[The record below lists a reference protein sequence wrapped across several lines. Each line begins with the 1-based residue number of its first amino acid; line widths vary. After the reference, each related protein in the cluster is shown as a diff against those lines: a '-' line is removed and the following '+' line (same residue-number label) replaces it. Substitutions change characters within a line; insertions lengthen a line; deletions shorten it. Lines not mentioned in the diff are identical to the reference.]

1 MKKDTMNL
9 PTLKEIE
16 LDLFHLLQ
24 KRFGEVLT
32 RFLSEIDDEIAS
44 KRDKKRFYLH
54 DKRESTLET
63 MFGSISFKRNYYE
76 DREKKEYVFLLDHYL
91 EFDGAKGASPLV
103 ENLAME
109 FAVTGSSYRKA
120 SSTLERFLGYNVMSH
135 ETIRK
140 HLLETEVSFKKEMKS
155 NSRVLFVEVD
165 GLYIKRQKEHRKGK
179 EEKIAAVHEGWE
191 KNGKRTSL
199 INKRHYIHQ
208 GEKSFWEEFEQFLLE
223 NYNYDPMYHILII
236 NGDGAE
242 WIASCRE
249 YFKNKKNAFFT
260 IDRFHVARDVK
271 RIFREHPRYRIIQ
284 KKLKRYDSDGFLL
297 ELNSAVGTLEDP
309 KKEEHLEALINQ
321 LSKYPEALCD
331 YRTWLQEKG
340 IETEGM
346 RPMGSAEATM
356 SVFASRVKNG
366 RAWVEQGIQAFLN
379 FMVGLKDELPITT
392 LFGAMGEKHEPLDHP
407 KPKFYKE
414 KLTNAIG
421 EATAG
426 NIPYLNSSS
435 GKPVYDAL
443 KALQGF

>member
-1 MKKDTMNL
+1 MKNDNMNF

-16 LDLFHLLQ
+16 LELFGMLQ
-24 KRFGEVLT
+24 KKFSQALTKVLDE
-32 RFLSEIDDEIAS
+32 LDQEIAS
-44 KRDKKRFYLH
+44 KRDKSRFYLH
-54 DKRESTLET
+54 DKPATSFET
-63 MFGSISFKRNYYE
+63 MFGPITVKRNYYR
-76 DREKKEYVFLLDHYL
+76 DRKKSEYVHLLDQYL

-109 FAVTGSSYRKA
+109 FAVIGSSYRKA
-120 SSTLERFLGYNVMSH
+120 SSTLEHFLGYNVMSH
-135 ETIRK
+135 ETIRQ
-140 HLLETEVSFKKEMKS
+140 HLLETEVSFKKEMNS
-155 NSRVLFVEVD
+155 SSRVLFVEVD
-165 GLYIKRQKEHRKGK
+165 GLYIKRQQEHRKGK
-179 EEKIAAVHEGWE
+179 EEKIASVHEGWE

-199 INKRHYIHQ
+199 TKKRHYIHQ
-208 GEKSFWEEFEQFLLE
+208 VEKPFWEGFEQFLFE

-242 WIASCRE
+242 WITSCRE

-284 KKLKRYDSDGFLL
+284 KKLRRYDSDGFLL
-297 ELNSAVGTLEDP
+297 ELNSAVGSLDDP

-331 YRTWLQEKG
+331 YRTWLQEEG
-340 IETEGM
+340 IETKGM

-366 RAWVEQGIQAFLN
+366 RVWVEQGIRAFLN
-379 FMVGLKDELPITT
+379 FMVGLKEELPIKT
-392 LFGAMGEKHEPLDHP
+392 LLGLFDRNSNQPKEDS

-414 KLTNAIG
+414 KLTKAVG

-426 NIPYLNSSS
+426 NIPYTKYAS
-435 GKPVYDAL
+435 KPVSLAL
-443 KALQGF
+443 KGLQGF

>member
-1 MKKDTMNL
+1 MNL

-297 ELNSAVGTLEDP
+297 ELNSAVGTLEDA